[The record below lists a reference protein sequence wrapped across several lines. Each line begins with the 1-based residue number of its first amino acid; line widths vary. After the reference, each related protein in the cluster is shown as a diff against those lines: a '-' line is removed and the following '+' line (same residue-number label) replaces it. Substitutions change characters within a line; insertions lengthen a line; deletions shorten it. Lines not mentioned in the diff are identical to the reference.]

1 MKETKRDNPES
12 VLLKAFKYYDLDN
25 SNDVD
30 RNEWIKA
37 LNNIS
42 VTGFTENMIS
52 ELFDIYDANQDG
64 RIDYKEFISGL
75 FGYTRVQ
82 VTESKTV
89 KPEVLESKGSKTL
102 KQYVQSSRY
111 N

>member
-1 MKETKRDNPES
+1 M
-12 VLLKAFKYYDLDN
+12 KAFRYYDLDN

-30 RNEWIKA
+30 RSEWIKA

-42 VTGFTENMIS
+42 VTGFSEDMIS

-89 KPEVLESKGSKTL
+89 RPEILETKGSKTNKEFL
-102 KQYVQSSRY
+102 QSNRY
-111 N
+111 